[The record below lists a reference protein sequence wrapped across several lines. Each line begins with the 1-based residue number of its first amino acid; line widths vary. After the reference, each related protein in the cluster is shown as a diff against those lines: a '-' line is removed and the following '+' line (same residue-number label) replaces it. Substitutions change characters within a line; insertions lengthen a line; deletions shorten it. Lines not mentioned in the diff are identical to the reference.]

1 MKRHAAVAVTL
12 SALLAGC
19 ATWGDMDKG
28 LSALHGSNLAAAV
41 SVLGYP
47 SSESRVAGMRQVIW
61 SSSNSGVM
69 YVPQSSTTTGSAF
82 GTGGFA
88 NYTAT
93 TSYMAPMAYNYACTI
108 ILRVSDQ
115 DVILGHQYQ
124 GNMGGCEPYIKAL
137 KRAAKIRQRASAQA
151 AIAPRPVAQAQGQG
165 PTSMKDQATTY
176 LGCVA
181 IAMSDHSTKTGAAA
195 QTAKNAA
202 IASCEGELKKFRT
215 LVFQHSQLQ
224 PTGDPIKAADEAET
238 ALRQQARRLIG
249 A

>member
-1 MKRHAAVAVTL
+1 MKLRAAVAVTCT
-12 SALLAGC
+12 ALLAGC

-28 LSALHGSNLAAAV
+28 LTALHGSNLATAV

-47 SSESRVAGMRQVIW
+47 SNESRVAGMRQVIW

-69 YVPQSSTTTGSAF
+69 YVPQSSTTTGSAY

-124 GNMGGCEPYIKAL
+124 GNMGGCGPYINAL
-137 KRAAKIRQRASAQA
+137 KRAAKQQRQRTTVSQANTPAPTPASAPEDGKTPMRQQA
-151 AIAPRPVAQAQGQG
+151 AV
-165 PTSMKDQATTY
+165 Y

-181 IAMSDHSTKTGAAA
+181 SALSENKSK
-195 QTAKNAA
+195 TAKDMALD
-202 IASCEGELKKFRT
+202 SCESELKKYRAAAFRNA
-215 LVFQHSQLQ
+215 QIEHSA
-224 PTGDPIKAADEAET
+224 DPIKAADDAELT
-238 ALRQQARRLIG
+238 LRRQGRAIAG
-249 A
+249 T